1 MQGEDEKRKYSPYQ
15 WGIYTAVREISWRYV
30 FDALFF
36 FAFPNQLLLKSYR
49 HSVIELILS
58 CLHPFLL
65 TFKISDFLDIQG
77 TSSIE
82 SQSAFSVLFP
92 LSSHMQSTQTLS
104 RTWGVGQSEG
114 GLFFYCFPSS
124 TNLQSL
130 SQNGALSEVSLPS
143 LPLNSVVCTALADLA
158 GSAFVRC
165 VFLYDVPPLSK
176 SRCLPFA
183 SFESSGFPCRVLK
196 PVAPRSRSHR
206 LFIHR
211 AGGLPVDIPT
221 LEVLPSWFRIAS
233 LMSHNLSSKLSCNSN

>member
-1 MQGEDEKRKYSPYQ
+1 MKSYSKGLLYSTWINISFSWPVQGEDEKRKYSPYQ

-36 FAFPNQLLLKSYR
+36 LAFPNQLLLKSYR
-49 HSVIELILS
+49 HSVIELVLS
-58 CLHPFLL
+58 CLSSFLV
-65 TFKISDFLDIQG
+65 DIQAFWLFRHTG
-77 TSSIE
+77 TFDWVPE
-82 SQSAFSVLFP
+82 CSVLFP

-143 LPLNSVVCTALADLA
+143 SFELCSLCTALADLA

-176 SRCLPFA
+176 SRCLPFCFLFKA
-183 SFESSGFPCRVLK
+183 
-196 PVAPRSRSHR
+196 VAFLVVS
-206 LFIHR
+206 
-211 AGGLPVDIPT
+211 
-221 LEVLPSWFRIAS
+221 
-233 LMSHNLSSKLSCNSN
+233 